1 MEQFAI
7 HFVLHGV
14 IVLATGLVGG
24 LLFAR
29 AIKSG
34 HNEVAWR
41 VVHSGGC
48 SAGVMLVAI
57 SSSLRYVA
65 LPLAGHAL
73 LGWTLIGGTYALVI
87 GMVVAA
93 ATGHRGL
100 SGGGSIGNRFV
111 NYAYLAG
118 TVATLVGCGLLL
130 VGILRTLVAS

>member
-1 MEQFAI
+1 MEPFAF

-14 IVLATGLVGG
+14 IVLSTGLVGG

-48 SAGVMLVAI
+48 SAGVMLVAV
-57 SSSLRYVA
+57 SSGLRYVA

-73 LGWTLIGGTYALVI
+73 LAWTLIGGTYALVI

-93 ATGHRGL
+93 TTGCRGL
-100 SGGGSIGNRFV
+100 SGGGSIGNRVV
-111 NYAYLAG
+111 NFSYLTG
-118 TVATLVGCGLLL
+118 TVTTLAGCGLLL
-130 VGILRTLVAS
+130 VGLLRTLVAS